1 MLELLNETPQR
12 LPLERFEE
20 TLNAYLNEL
29 GITRIVTLIL
39 VDDATIHKLNRDH
52 RSVDAP
58 TDVLSY
64 PLDELESAS
73 MSVPPEVEQLGDIF
87 ISLETAAKQ
96 AEEKGHGL
104 ESEVLTLAAHGIT
117 HLRGFDHPTEAAW
130 QTFHQAQNRVLELHR
145 THDKTGEKTG
155 RAER

>member
-1 MLELLNETPQR
+1 MLELLNETPQP
-12 LPLERFEE
+12 LPLERTEE
-20 TLNAYLNEL
+20 TLEAYLQDL

-39 VDDATIHKLNRDH
+39 VSDATIHRLNFEDRG
-52 RSVDAP
+52 VDAP

-64 PLDELESAS
+64 RLDEVEDAS
-73 MSVPPEVEQLGDIF
+73 MTLPPEVEQLGDVF
-87 ISLETAAKQ
+87 ISLDTAARQ
-96 AEEKGHGL
+96 AKEKGHDL
-104 ESEVLTLAAHGIT
+104 ETEVLTLAAHGIT

-145 THDKTGEKTG
+145 THAKTSEKTN